1 MDYVIY
7 FVDTVF
13 RLLTLAIV
21 ARIILS
27 WFRVSGWGGF
37 YQFLAGVTEPV
48 LALARKITPRMGM
61 LDFSPLIAL
70 IGLDLLNALIIRI
83 LINIQL

>member
-27 WFRVSGWGGF
+27 WFRVNGWGGF
-37 YQFLAGVTEPV
+37 YQFLGSVTEPV
-48 LALARKITPRMGM
+48 LSLARKITPRMGM
-61 LDFSPLIAL
+61 LDFSPLVAL